1 MESRWPQQRTFVKEQ
16 PVHKQIYIGIRN
28 SHKWTRYVVL
38 SIALIVAPI
47 TGTLA
52 ASAISSSTLGAVVT
66 ADSSTPGAVV
76 AADSSSNAGGAN
88 PDSSKW
94 V

>member
-1 MESRWPQQRTFVKEQ
+1 MRGLRVVIESRWPQQRTFVKEQ
-16 PVHKQIYIGIRN
+16 PVHKQTHIGIRN

-52 ASAISSSTLGAVVT
+52 ASAISSSTPGAVVT
-66 ADSSTPGAVV
+66 ADSSNNAVV
-76 AADSSSNAGGAN
+76 VN

>member
-1 MESRWPQQRTFVKEQ
+1 MRGLRVVMESRWPQQRTFVKEQ
-16 PVHKQIYIGIRN
+16 PVHKQIHIGIRN

-52 ASAISSSTLGAVVT
+52 ASAISSST
-66 ADSSTPGAVV
+66 PGAVV